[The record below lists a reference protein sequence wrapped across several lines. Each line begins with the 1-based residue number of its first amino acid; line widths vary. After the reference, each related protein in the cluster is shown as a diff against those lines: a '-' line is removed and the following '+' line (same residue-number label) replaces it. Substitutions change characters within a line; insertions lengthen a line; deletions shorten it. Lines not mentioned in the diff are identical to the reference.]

1 MDTPTLV
8 EALRAKLEALKV
20 DFGDKA
26 ADRLREVLEHA
37 FAQVTGRTGSGRVPR
52 GATGGGGR
60 SGRRTWTPAQKEE
73 QRRKMR
79 AYWAS
84 RKKEK
89 GSSAPRGKRRGN
101 SEKSAEETPA
111 TA

>member
-1 MDTPTLV
+1 METPSLV
-8 EALRAKLEALKV
+8 DALRAKLQMLEV

-37 FAQVTGRTGSGRVPR
+37 FEQVTGRSGAGGRPR
-52 GATGGGGR
+52 GASAR
-60 SGRRTWTPAQKEE
+60 KPGRRAWTAAQKEE

-79 AYWAS
+79 LYWAS

-89 GSSAPRGKRRGN
+89 GAGPRARKGRAKAT
-101 SEKSAEETPA
+101 AEEA
-111 TA
+111 TAGS